1 MGTAVRSYGARRA
14 AAAALLVAS
23 LGVAGCGATGQGG
36 TERASAERS
45 DSGAARGDS
54 GPARGEQGLVGPKA
68 PGAAEPADGKAGT
81 GSGSGTGKPAPVA
94 TAQIIRTASLTVEA
108 ANVPGALAQARTAAK
123 GVGGYV
129 GDESTDRDGEGR
141 ERSRVELRVPPEAY
155 DGLLDRLSRLGTLK
169 KRQVSAKDVT
179 DQVVDTGSRIKSQ
192 QASVARVRALME
204 KATSIG
210 DIVTLE
216 SELSRRQSELESLQA
231 RLKSLQEQTGMA
243 TVTLVLQ
250 EPDAA
255 ADDDGTSFGEAL
267 SGGWNAFTEGV
278 RRLLVAVG
286 AALPFLAAGA
296 LVFVLWQVLRG
307 WVLRWRPARRT
318 RSSEA
323 AAAPARED
331 SAQTVREGSAG
342 TAREDS
348 AGTARKG
355 DELGD
360 R

>member
-23 LGVAGCGATGQGG
+23 LGVAGCGAAGQGD
-36 TERASAERS
+36 TEQASAERS
-45 DSGAARGDS
+45 DSGAGRSDAGS
-54 GPARGEQGLVGPKA
+54 ARGEQGMVGPKA
-68 PGAAEPADGKAGT
+68 PGAAESADGKAGT
-81 GSGSGTGKPAPVA
+81 GSGSGSGKPAPVA

-108 ANVPGALAQARTAAK
+108 ADVPGALAQARTAAK

-129 GDESTDRDGEGR
+129 GDETTDRDAEGR

-204 KATSIG
+204 KATTIG

-255 ADDDGTSFGEAL
+255 ADDDEGTSFGEAL
-267 SGGWNAFTEGV
+267 SGGWDAFTEGV

-286 AALPFLAAGA
+286 ASLPFLAAGA
-296 LVFVLWQVLRG
+296 LVFVLWRVLRG
-307 WVLRWRPARRT
+307 RVFRGRVPRRT

-323 AAAPARED
+323 AAAPTRENSAETARKE
-331 SAQTVREGSAG
+331 SAE
-342 TAREDS
+342 TARE
-348 AGTARKG
+348 G
-355 DELGD
+355 DEPGD

>member
-1 MGTAVRSYGARRA
+1 M
-14 AAAALLVAS
+14 AS
-23 LGVAGCGATGQGG
+23 LGVAGCGAAGPGD
-36 TERASAERS
+36 TEQASAERS
-45 DSGAARGDS
+45 GTGA
-54 GPARGEQGLVGPKA
+54 ARGEQGMVGPKA
-68 PGAAEPADGKAGT
+68 PGAGESADGEAGADR
-81 GSGSGTGKPAPVA
+81 GSDTGSGTGKPAPVA

-108 ANVPGALAQARTAAK
+108 EDVPGALAKARTAAK

-129 GDESTDRDGEGR
+129 GDESTDQDGEGR

-179 DQVVDTGSRIKSQ
+179 DQVVDTSSRIKTQ
-192 QASVARVRALME
+192 QASVARVRALMD
-204 KATSIG
+204 KATTIG

-243 TVTLVLQ
+243 TVTLVLH

-255 ADDDGTSFGEAL
+255 ADDEGTSFGDAL
-267 SGGWNAFTEGV
+267 SGGWGAFTEGV

-286 AALPFLAAGA
+286 ASLPFLVAGA
-296 LVFVLWQVLRG
+296 LVSVLWQVLRG
-307 WVLRWRPARRT
+307 RMVRGRLSRRT
-318 RSSEA
+318 RSSGT
-323 AAAPARED
+323 AAAPAREE
-331 SAQTVREGSAG
+331 SAE
-342 TAREDS
+342 TARESD
-348 AGTARKG
+348 AETARESDG
-355 DELGD
+355 PGD

>member
-1 MGTAVRSYGARRA
+1 MGTASRSYGARRA

-23 LGVAGCGATGQGG
+23 LGVAGCGAAGPGD
-36 TERASAERS
+36 TEQASAEQ
-45 DSGAARGDS
+45 SGTGA
-54 GPARGEQGLVGPKA
+54 ARGEQGMVGPKA
-68 PGAAEPADGKAGT
+68 PGAAESADGKAGT
-81 GSGSGTGKPAPVA
+81 DKGSGTGSSTGTGKPAPVA

-108 ANVPGALAQARTAAK
+108 EDVPGALAKARTAAK

-179 DQVVDTGSRIKSQ
+179 DQVVDTGSRIKTQ
-192 QASVARVRALME
+192 QASVARVRALMD
-204 KATSIG
+204 KATTIG

-243 TVTLVLQ
+243 TVTLVLH

-255 ADDDGTSFGEAL
+255 ADEDEGTSFGDAL
-267 SGGWNAFTEGV
+267 SGGWDAFTEGV
-278 RRLLVAVG
+278 RRLLIAVG
-286 AALPFLAAGA
+286 ASLPFLVAGA
-296 LVFVLWQVLRG
+296 LVYVLWRVLRG
-307 WVLRWRPARRT
+307 LRGRLSRRT

-323 AAAPARED
+323 AAAPAREK
-331 SAQTVREGSAG
+331 SAENARESAAEI
-342 TAREDS
+342 AREDS
-348 AGTARKG
+348 AETARESDG
-355 DELGD
+355 PGD

>member
-1 MGTAVRSYGARRA
+1 MGTAVRSYGTRRA

-23 LGVAGCGATGQGG
+23 LGVAGCGAAGQQDKTGQ
-36 TERASAERS
+36 ASAERR
-45 DSGAARGDS
+45 DTGA
-54 GPARGEQGLVGPKA
+54 ARGEQGMVGPKA
-68 PGAAEPADGKAGT
+68 PGAAESAGGKAGT
-81 GSGSGTGKPAPVA
+81 GSGTGKPAPVA

-108 ANVPGALAQARTAAK
+108 EDVPEALAKARTAAR

-179 DQVVDTGSRIKSQ
+179 DQVVDTGSRIKTQ
-192 QASVARVRALME
+192 QASVARVRALMD

-243 TVTLVLQ
+243 TVSLVLH

-255 ADDDGTSFGEAL
+255 ADDEGTSFGDAL
-267 SGGWNAFTEGV
+267 SGGWDAFTAGV

-286 AALPFLAAGA
+286 ASLPFLAAGA
-296 LVFVLWQVLRG
+296 LVYVLWRVLRG
-307 WVLRWRPARRT
+307 RVVRGRLSRRT
-318 RSSEA
+318 RSPKVA
-323 AAAPARED
+323 ARED
-331 SAQTVREGSAG
+331 STG
-342 TAREDS
+342 TARESS
-348 AGTARKG
+348 AETAREG
-355 DELGD
+355 DGPGD